1 MKSYTPVVLVVLD
14 GWGIAPPSIGNA
26 ISLANTPNYD
36 SFLLNFPSFNIQASG
51 ESVGLPWG
59 EMGNSEVGH
68 LSLGSGKIL
77 YQNLPRITRAISDG
91 SFIKN
96 KAFLEAFEHVN
107 KNSSS
112 LHIMGLV
119 SDGGVHSFNEHLYA
133 LIETAKLYK
142 VKQLY
147 IHAFL
152 DGRDTAKNSGLGY
165 IVGLQKV
172 LQNVGLGRIATLS
185 GRFYAMDRDNRW
197 NRISAAYQA
206 MVLGK
211 AEVVHSDP
219 VEAINQSY
227 EQGIF
232 DEEFVPT
239 VIVDNQQKP
248 AVIGDNDAIIYFNF
262 RSDRAREMTKAFV
275 LNEFNGFNREKIC
288 QNLFFVTMTEYEKD
302 LPVTIAFPPE
312 IVSLPLAKVISENG
326 GKQIHIAETEKY
338 AHVTFFF
345 NGGVEKPFAGEEH
358 VMVPSPKIS
367 SYDKKPEMSA
377 YEATKKVLAAV
388 NKGDYMF
395 VLVNYA
401 SPDMVAHTGNLPA
414 TIKGIE
420 VVDECLGKIAEAV
433 LARNGVLL
441 ITADHGNAEEL
452 IKLRS
457 GEIDKEHS
465 SSPVP
470 FLIIGNQWLG
480 QGRLASKN
488 ELYASTP
495 VGVLADVAP
504 TILTLLALPIP
515 DEMTGKSLI

>member
-1 MKSYTPVVLVVLD
+1 MKFNLPVVLVVLD

-36 SFLLNFPSFNIQASG
+36 SFLLNYPSFNIQASG
-51 ESVGLPWG
+51 EAVGLPWG

-96 KAFLEAFEHVN
+96 KAFLEAFDHVK
-107 KNSSS
+107 KNNSK

-133 LIETAKLYK
+133 LIETAKINSIK
-142 VKQLY
+142 DLY

-152 DGRDTAKNSGLGY
+152 DGRDTAKNSGLSY
-165 IVGLQKV
+165 IVALQKV
-172 LQNVGLGRIATLS
+172 LQNVGLGKIASIS

-197 NRISAAYQA
+197 DRIAKVYDA

-211 AEVVHSDP
+211 AEFVYTDP
-219 VEAINQSY
+219 VEAVNKSY
-227 EQGIF
+227 ESGVF

-239 VIVDNQQKP
+239 IIVDENKNP
-248 AVIGDNDAIIYFNF
+248 NLISDNDAVIYFNF
-262 RSDRAREMTKAFV
+262 RSDRARELTKAMV
-275 LNEFNGFNREKIC
+275 LDNFTGFTREKVC
-288 QNLFFVTMTEYEKD
+288 RNLFFVTMTEYEKD
-302 LPVTIAFPPE
+302 LPVKIAFPPE
-312 IVSLPLAKVISENG
+312 IVSIPLAKVISDNG

-345 NGGVEKPFAGEEH
+345 NGGIEKPFPGEEH

-377 YEATKKVLAAV
+377 YEVTKKVVAAI

-395 VLVNYA
+395 ILVNYA
-401 SPDMVAHTGNLPA
+401 SPDMVAHTGNLAA

-420 VVDECLGKIAEAV
+420 AVDDCLGKIAQAV

-470 FLIIGNQWLG
+470 LLIIGNQWLG
-480 QGRLASKN
+480 QGRLANKN

-504 TILTLLALPIP
+504 TILTLLGLPVP